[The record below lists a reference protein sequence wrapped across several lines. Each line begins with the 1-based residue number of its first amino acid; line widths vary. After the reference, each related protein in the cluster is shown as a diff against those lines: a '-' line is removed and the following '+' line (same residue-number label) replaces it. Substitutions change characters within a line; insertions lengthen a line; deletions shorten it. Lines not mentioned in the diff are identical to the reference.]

1 MSAATL
7 TQTIGRTLTEL
18 RQSRGWTL
26 KTLSEA
32 TGVSVP
38 VLSKIE
44 NNQTGISFETAM
56 KIMGSLSLSLD
67 DLTGD
72 KREPLPISGRRA
84 INPAGSALKIPSMGR
99 SYELFATDLRQ
110 KRMVPMIT
118 TVHVRNA
125 DEWGPLSRHDGE
137 EWMYVLEGMIELHTE
152 LYAPLVLKTGD
163 SIYIDSGM
171 GHAMVAL
178 SDGPARVLSVYA
190 GTGAPFGTPAGSSDR
205 DDDYPPPE

>member
-1 MSAATL
+1 MAVGEM
-7 TQTIGRTLTEL
+7 TQHIGRTLAEL

-56 KIMGSLSLSLD
+56 KIMGSLSLTLD
-67 DLTGD
+67 ELTGT
-72 KREPLPISGRRA
+72 RRAPASATGRRA
-84 INPAGSALKIPSMGR
+84 VNPVGSALRIPSINR
-99 SYELFATDLRQ
+99 SYELFATELRQ

-118 TVHVRNA
+118 TVDVRRVE
-125 DEWGPLSRHDGE
+125 DWGPLSRHDGE
-137 EWMYVLEGMIELHTE
+137 EWMYVLSGSIALHTE
-152 LYAPLVLKTGD
+152 FYAPLVMKAGD
-163 SIYIDSGM
+163 SVYIDSGM

-178 SDGPARVLSVYA
+178 DEAQARVLSVYA
-190 GTGAPFGTPAGSSDR
+190 GTGAPFGTVPADG
-205 DDDYPPPE
+205 

>member
-7 TQTIGRTLTEL
+7 TQTIGRTLAEL

-26 KTLSEA
+26 KNLSEA

-67 DLTGD
+67 ELTGA
-72 KREPLPISGRRA
+72 KSAPPPVSGRRA
-84 INPAGSALKIPSMGR
+84 VNPAGTALKIPSIAR
-99 SYELFATDLRQ
+99 SYELFATELRQ

-118 TVHVRNA
+118 TVDVRSVE
-125 DEWGPLSRHDGE
+125 EWGPLSRHEGE
-137 EWMYVLEGMIELHTE
+137 EWMYVLSGSIAFHTD
-152 LYAPLVLKTGD
+152 LYAPLIMKTGD
-163 SIYIDSGM
+163 SLYIDSGM
-171 GHAMVAL
+171 GHAMVTL
-178 SDGPARVLSVYA
+178 EDTPARVLSVYA
-190 GTGAPFGTPAGSSDR
+190 GTGAPFGTPPADG
-205 DDDYPPPE
+205 

>member
-1 MSAATL
+1 MS
-7 TQTIGRTLTEL
+7 QNIGRTLAEL

-26 KTLSEA
+26 KTLSEE

-56 KIMGSLSLSLD
+56 KIMGSLSLTLD
-67 DLTGD
+67 ELTGA
-72 KREPLPISGRRA
+72 RRAPALSTGRRA
-84 INPAGSALKIPSMGR
+84 VNAAGTALRIPSINR
-99 SYELFATDLRQ
+99 SYELFATELRR

-118 TVHVRNA
+118 TVDVQNVE
-125 DEWGPLSRHDGE
+125 EWGPLSRHEGE
-137 EWMYVLEGMIELHTE
+137 EWMYVLSGSVALHTD
-152 LYAPLVLKTGD
+152 LYVPLVMKTGD

-178 SDGPARVLSVYA
+178 DNVQARVLSVYA
-190 GTGAPFGTPAGSSDR
+190 GTGAPFGTAPADG
-205 DDDYPPPE
+205 

>member
-1 MSAATL
+1 MSAVEL
-7 TQTIGRTLTEL
+7 TQNIGRTLAEL
-18 RQSRGWTL
+18 RLSRGWTL

-67 DLTGD
+67 ELTGA
-72 KREPLPISGRRA
+72 RRPPVPVNGRRA
-84 INPAGSALKIPSMGR
+84 VNPAGTALKIPSIAR
-99 SYELFATDLRQ
+99 SYELFATELRQ

-118 TVHVRNA
+118 TVGVRSVE
-125 DEWGPLSRHDGE
+125 EWGPLSRHEGE
-137 EWMYVLEGMIELHTE
+137 EWMYVLSGSIELHTE
-152 LYAPLVLKTGD
+152 LYAPLHMSTGD
-163 SIYIDSGM
+163 SVYIDSGM

-178 SDGPARVLSVYA
+178 EDAPTRVLSVYA
-190 GTGAPFGTPAGSSDR
+190 GTGAPFGTLPSNG
-205 DDDYPPPE
+205 

>member
-1 MSAATL
+1 MAAGEMS
-7 TQTIGRTLTEL
+7 QNIGRTLAEL

-26 KTLSEA
+26 KTLSEE

-56 KIMGSLSLSLD
+56 KIMGSLSLTLD
-67 DLTGD
+67 ELTGA
-72 KREPLPISGRRA
+72 RRAPALSTGRRA
-84 INPAGSALKIPSMGR
+84 VNAAGTALRIPSINR
-99 SYELFATDLRQ
+99 SYELFATELRR

-118 TVHVRNA
+118 TVDVQNVE
-125 DEWGPLSRHDGE
+125 EWGPLSRHEGE
-137 EWMYVLEGMIELHTE
+137 EWMYVLSGSVALHTD
-152 LYAPLVLKTGD
+152 LYVPLVMKTGD

-178 SDGPARVLSVYA
+178 DNVQARVLSVYA
-190 GTGAPFGTPAGSSDR
+190 GTGAPFGPAPADG
-205 DDDYPPPE
+205 

>member
-1 MSAATL
+1 VAAGEL
-7 TQTIGRTLTEL
+7 TQSIGRTLAEL

-56 KIMGSLSLSLD
+56 KIMGSLQLSLD
-67 DLTGD
+67 DLTAGN
-72 KREPLPISGRRA
+72 RPRALASGRRA
-84 INPAGSALKIPSMGR
+84 VNPAGSTLKIASMSR
-99 SYELFATDLRQ
+99 NYEFFATELRQ

-118 TVHVRNA
+118 TVEARSVE
-125 DEWGPLSRHDGE
+125 EWGPLSRHEGD
-137 EWMYVLEGMIELHTE
+137 EWMYVLSGSMELHTE
-152 LYAPLVLKTGD
+152 FYAPLTMRTGD
-163 SIYIDSGM
+163 SVYIDSGM

-178 SDGPARVLSVYA
+178 DEPPARVLSVYA
-190 GTGAPFGTPAGSSDR
+190 GTGAAFGTLPSDG
-205 DDDYPPPE
+205 

>member
-1 MSAATL
+1 MPAGEM
-7 TQTIGRTLTEL
+7 TQHIGRTLAEL

-56 KIMGSLSLSLD
+56 KIMGSLSLTLD
-67 DLTGD
+67 ELTG
-72 KREPLPISGRRA
+72 GRRA
-84 INPAGSALKIPSMGR
+84 QAPLMGRRAVNPAGTALCIPSINR

-118 TVHVRNA
+118 TVDVRRLE
-125 DEWGPLSRHDGE
+125 DWGPLSRHEGE
-137 EWMYVLEGMIELHTE
+137 EWSYVLSGRIEFHTE
-152 LYAPLVLKTGD
+152 FYAPLVMKTGD
-163 SIYIDSGM
+163 SVYIDSGI

-178 SDGPARVLSVYA
+178 DDAQARVLSIYA
-190 GTGAPFGTPAGSSDR
+190 GAPATVGTFSAAD
-205 DDDYPPPE
+205 

>member
-1 MSAATL
+1 MAAGEM
-7 TQTIGRTLTEL
+7 TQNIGRTLTEV

-56 KIMGSLSLSLD
+56 KIMGSLSLTLD
-67 DLTGD
+67 ELTGA
-72 KREPLPISGRRA
+72 RRAPAPVTGRRA
-84 INPAGSALKIPSMGR
+84 VNPAGTALQIPSINR
-99 SYELFATDLRQ
+99 SYELFATELRQ

-118 TVHVRNA
+118 TVDVSSVE
-125 DEWGPLSRHDGE
+125 DWGPLSRHEGE
-137 EWMYVLEGMIELHTE
+137 EWIYVLSGSIALHTE
-152 LYAPLVLKTGD
+152 FYAPLVMQAGD
-163 SIYIDSGM
+163 SVYIDSGM

-178 SDGPARVLSVYA
+178 DDAQARVLSVYA
-190 GTGAPFGTPAGSSDR
+190 GTGAPFGTAP
-205 DDDYPPPE
+205 DDG

>member
-1 MSAATL
+1 MPAGEM
-7 TQTIGRTLTEL
+7 TQHIGRTLAEL

-56 KIMGSLSLSLD
+56 KIMGSLSLTLD
-67 DLTGD
+67 ELTGG
-72 KREPLPISGRRA
+72 RRVQAPLMGRRA
-84 INPAGSALKIPSMGR
+84 VNPAGTALCIHSINR

-118 TVHVRNA
+118 TVDVRRLE
-125 DEWGPLSRHDGE
+125 DWGPLSRHEGE
-137 EWMYVLEGMIELHTE
+137 EWSYVLSGRIEFHTE
-152 LYAPLVLKTGD
+152 FYAPLVMKTGD
-163 SIYIDSGM
+163 SVYIDSGI
-171 GHAMVAL
+171 GHALVAL
-178 SDGPARVLSVYA
+178 DDAQARVLSIYA
-190 GTGAPFGTPAGSSDR
+190 GAPATVGTFSAAD
-205 DDDYPPPE
+205 

>member
-1 MSAATL
+1 MAAGEL
-7 TQTIGRTLTEL
+7 TQTIGRTLAEL

-67 DLTGD
+67 ELTGG
-72 KREPLPISGRRA
+72 KRPPVSVSGRRA
-84 INPAGSALKIPSMGR
+84 VNQAGTALQIPSINR
-99 SYELFATDLRQ
+99 SYELFATELRQ
-110 KRMVPMIT
+110 KLMVPMIT
-118 TVHVRNA
+118 TVDARRVE
-125 DEWGPLSRHDGE
+125 DWGPLSRHEGE
-137 EWMYVLEGMIELHTE
+137 EWMYVLSGSIELHTE
-152 LYAPLVLKTGD
+152 FYAPLVMKPGD
-163 SIYIDSGM
+163 SVYIDSGM

-178 SDGPARVLSVYA
+178 EDAEARVLSVYA
-190 GTGAPFGTPAGSSDR
+190 GSGEAFGTTPSDG
-205 DDDYPPPE
+205 

>member
-1 MSAATL
+1 MAAGEL
-7 TQTIGRTLTEL
+7 TQHIGRTLAEL

-56 KIMGSLSLSLD
+56 KIMGSLSMTLD
-67 DLTGD
+67 ELTGA
-72 KREPLPISGRRA
+72 RRPPAPVIGRRA
-84 INPAGSALKIPSMGR
+84 VNPEGTALRIPSINRG
-99 SYELFATDLRQ
+99 YELFATELRQ

-118 TVHVRNA
+118 TVDVRNVEA
-125 DEWGPLSRHDGE
+125 WGPLSRHEGE
-137 EWMYVLEGMIELHTE
+137 EWMYVLTGSIALHTE
-152 LYAPLVLKTGD
+152 FYAPLVMKTGE
-163 SIYIDSGM
+163 SVYIDSGM

-178 SDGPARVLSVYA
+178 DDAQARVLSVYA
-190 GTGAPFGTPAGSSDR
+190 GTGAPFGTGPADG
-205 DDDYPPPE
+205 

>member
-1 MSAATL
+1 MAVGEM
-7 TQTIGRTLTEL
+7 TQQIGRTLAEL

-56 KIMGSLSLSLD
+56 KIMGSLSLTLD
-67 DLTGD
+67 ELTGT
-72 KREPLPISGRRA
+72 RRTPAPATGRRA
-84 INPAGSALKIPSMGR
+84 VNPAGSALRIPSINR
-99 SYELFATDLRQ
+99 NYELFATELRQ

-118 TVHVRNA
+118 TVDVRRIE
-125 DEWGPLSRHDGE
+125 DWGPLSRHDGE
-137 EWMYVLEGMIELHTE
+137 EWMYVLSGSIALHTE
-152 LYAPLVLKTGD
+152 FYAPLVMKAGD
-163 SIYIDSGM
+163 SVYIDSGM

-178 SDGPARVLSVYA
+178 DEAQARVLSVYA
-190 GTGAPFGTPAGSSDR
+190 GTGAPFGTVPADG
-205 DDDYPPPE
+205 

>member
-1 MSAATL
+1 MSASGL
-7 TQTIGRTLTEL
+7 TQNIGRTLAEL

-56 KIMGSLSLSLD
+56 KIMGSLSLTLEE
-67 DLTGD
+67 LTGG
-72 KREPLPISGRRA
+72 RHPQVPVSGRRA
-84 INPAGSALKIPSMGR
+84 VNPAGSALKIPSIAR
-99 SYELFATDLRQ
+99 SYELFATELRQ

-118 TVHVRNA
+118 TVDVHSLG
-125 DEWGPLSRHDGE
+125 EWGPLSHHEGE
-137 EWMYVLEGMIELHTE
+137 EWMYVLSGSVELHTE
-152 LYAPLVLKTGD
+152 LYAPLHMRPGD
-163 SIYIDSGM
+163 AVYIDSGM

-178 SDGPARVLSVYA
+178 GSTPARVLSVYA
-190 GTGAPFGTPAGSSDR
+190 GTGAAFGTLPADG
-205 DDDYPPPE
+205 

>member
-1 MSAATL
+1 MAAGEM
-7 TQTIGRTLTEL
+7 TQNIGRTLTEV

-56 KIMGSLSLSLD
+56 KIMGSLSLTLD
-67 DLTGD
+67 ELTGT
-72 KREPLPISGRRA
+72 RRAPAPVTGRRA
-84 INPAGSALKIPSMGR
+84 VNPAGTALQIPSINR
-99 SYELFATDLRQ
+99 SYELFATELRQ

-118 TVHVRNA
+118 TVDVHSVE
-125 DEWGPLSRHDGE
+125 DWGPLSRHEGE
-137 EWMYVLEGMIELHTE
+137 EWIYVLSGSIALHTE
-152 LYAPLVLKTGD
+152 FYAPLVMQAGD
-163 SIYIDSGM
+163 SVYIDSGM

-178 SDGPARVLSVYA
+178 DDAQARVLSVYA
-190 GTGAPFGTPAGSSDR
+190 GTGAPFGTAP
-205 DDDYPPPE
+205 DDG

>member
-1 MSAATL
+1 MAAGEM
-7 TQTIGRTLTEL
+7 TQNIGRTLTEV

-56 KIMGSLSLSLD
+56 KIMGSLSLTLD
-67 DLTGD
+67 ELTGA
-72 KREPLPISGRRA
+72 RRGAGPVTGRRA
-84 INPAGSALKIPSMGR
+84 VNPAGTALQIPSINR
-99 SYELFATDLRQ
+99 SYELFATELRQ

-118 TVHVRNA
+118 TVDVSSVE
-125 DEWGPLSRHDGE
+125 DWGPLSRHEGE
-137 EWMYVLEGMIELHTE
+137 EWIYVLSGSIALHTE
-152 LYAPLVLKTGD
+152 FYAPLVMQAGD
-163 SIYIDSGM
+163 SVYIDSGM

-178 SDGPARVLSVYA
+178 DDAQARVLSVYA
-190 GTGAPFGTPAGSSDR
+190 GTGAPFGTAP
-205 DDDYPPPE
+205 DDG

>member
-1 MSAATL
+1 MAADEV
-7 TQTIGRTLTEL
+7 TQNIGRTLAEL

-67 DLTGD
+67 ELTGG
-72 KREPLPISGRRA
+72 KKPPAPVSGRRA
-84 INPAGSALKIPSMGR
+84 VNPVGSALTVPSLAR
-99 SYELFATDLRQ
+99 SYEFFATELRQ
-110 KRMVPMIT
+110 KLMVPMIT
-118 TVHVRNA
+118 TVDTRSLE
-125 DEWGPLSRHDGE
+125 DWGPLSRHEGE
-137 EWMYVLEGMIELHTE
+137 EWMYVLSGSIALHTE
-152 LYAPLVLKTGD
+152 FYAPLVMRTGD
-163 SIYIDSGM
+163 SVYIDSGM

-178 SDGPARVLSVYA
+178 DDCQARVLSVYA
-190 GTGAPFGTPAGSSDR
+190 GTGTAFGTLPSVG
-205 DDDYPPPE
+205 

>member
-1 MSAATL
+1 MAADEV
-7 TQTIGRTLTEL
+7 TQNIGRTLAEL

-67 DLTGD
+67 ELTGG
-72 KREPLPISGRRA
+72 KKPPAPVSGRRA
-84 INPAGSALKIPSMGR
+84 VNPAGSALTVPSLAR
-99 SYELFATDLRQ
+99 SYEFFATELRQ
-110 KRMVPMIT
+110 KLMVPMIT
-118 TVHVRNA
+118 TVDTRSLE
-125 DEWGPLSRHDGE
+125 DWGPLSRHEGE
-137 EWMYVLEGMIELHTE
+137 EWMYVLSGSIALHTE
-152 LYAPLVLKTGD
+152 FYAPLVMRTGD
-163 SIYIDSGM
+163 SVYIDSGM

-178 SDGPARVLSVYA
+178 DDQQARVLSVYA
-190 GTGAPFGTPAGSSDR
+190 GTGAAFGTLPSDG
-205 DDDYPPPE
+205 

>member
-137 EWMYVLEGMIELHTE
+137 EWMYDRTSYRAVRSLGFEDGRQH
-152 LYAPLVLKTGD
+152 LYRFRHGSRDGRTQRRPRACSLRLCRNGGAVWHPGRVVG
-163 SIYIDSGM
+163 SG
-171 GHAMVAL
+171 
-178 SDGPARVLSVYA
+178 
-190 GTGAPFGTPAGSSDR
+190 
-205 DDDYPPPE
+205 

>member
-1 MSAATL
+1 MAVGEM
-7 TQTIGRTLTEL
+7 TQHIGRTLAEL

-56 KIMGSLSLSLD
+56 KIMGSLSLTLD
-67 DLTGD
+67 ELTGT
-72 KREPLPISGRRA
+72 RRAPAPATGRRA
-84 INPAGSALKIPSMGR
+84 VNPAGSALRIPSINR
-99 SYELFATDLRQ
+99 NYELFATELRQ

-118 TVHVRNA
+118 TVDVRRIE
-125 DEWGPLSRHDGE
+125 DWGPLSRHDGE
-137 EWMYVLEGMIELHTE
+137 EWMYVLSGSIALHTE
-152 LYAPLVLKTGD
+152 FYAPLVMKAGD
-163 SIYIDSGM
+163 SVYIDSGM

-178 SDGPARVLSVYA
+178 DEAQARVLSVYA
-190 GTGAPFGTPAGSSDR
+190 GTGAPFGTVPADG
-205 DDDYPPPE
+205 

>member
-1 MSAATL
+1 MTAAEL
-7 TQTIGRTLTEL
+7 TQTIGRTLAEL
-18 RQSRGWTL
+18 RQNRGWTL

-67 DLTGD
+67 ELTTG
-72 KREPLPISGRRA
+72 KRPQALASGRRA
-84 INPAGSALKIPSMGR
+84 VNPAGTGLKIASIAR
-99 SYELFATDLRQ
+99 HYEFFATELRQ

-118 TVHVRNA
+118 TVAARSLA
-125 DEWGPLSRHDGE
+125 DWGPLSRHEGD
-137 EWMYVLEGMIELHTE
+137 EWMYVLSGSVELHTE
-152 LYAPLVLKTGD
+152 FYSPLTMRTGD
-163 SIYIDSGM
+163 SVYIDSGM

-178 SDGPARVLSVYA
+178 DDPPARVLSVYA
-190 GTGAPFGTPAGSSDR
+190 GTGAAFGPLPLHG
-205 DDDYPPPE
+205 

>member
-1 MSAATL
+1 MAVGEM
-7 TQTIGRTLTEL
+7 TQHIGRTLAEL

-56 KIMGSLSLSLD
+56 KIMGSLSLTLD
-67 DLTGD
+67 ELTGT
-72 KREPLPISGRRA
+72 RRAPAPATGRRA
-84 INPAGSALKIPSMGR
+84 VNPAGSALRIPSINR
-99 SYELFATDLRQ
+99 NYELFATELRQ

-118 TVHVRNA
+118 TVDVRRVE
-125 DEWGPLSRHDGE
+125 DWGPLSRHDGE
-137 EWMYVLEGMIELHTE
+137 EWMYVLSGSIALHTE
-152 LYAPLVLKTGD
+152 FYAPLVMKAGD
-163 SIYIDSGM
+163 SVYIDSGM

-178 SDGPARVLSVYA
+178 DEAQARVLSVYA
-190 GTGAPFGTPAGSSDR
+190 GTGAPFGTVPADG
-205 DDDYPPPE
+205 

>member
-1 MSAATL
+1 MAVGEM
-7 TQTIGRTLTEL
+7 TQHIGRTLAEL

-56 KIMGSLSLSLD
+56 KIMGSLSLTLD
-67 DLTGD
+67 ELTGT
-72 KREPLPISGRRA
+72 RRAPPPATGRRRV
-84 INPAGSALKIPSMGR
+84 NTAGSALRIPSINR
-99 SYELFATDLRQ
+99 NYELFATELRQ

-118 TVHVRNA
+118 TVDVRRVE
-125 DEWGPLSRHDGE
+125 DWGPLSRHDGE
-137 EWMYVLEGMIELHTE
+137 EWMYVLSGSIALHTE
-152 LYAPLVLKTGD
+152 FYAPLVMKAGD
-163 SIYIDSGM
+163 SVYIDSGM

-178 SDGPARVLSVYA
+178 DEAQARVLSVYA
-190 GTGAPFGTPAGSSDR
+190 GTGAPFGTVPADG
-205 DDDYPPPE
+205 